1 MVRLPS
7 LRGIIDRRILVNF
20 RIDAAALDAV
30 LPDPFEPRTVDGYA
44 IGGICLLRL
53 TDVRPRGLPA
63 FVGTRSE
70 NAAHRIGVEWDDAGV
85 GAAGADGERRS
96 GVYVPRRD
104 TSSRLTAAVGRRSFG
119 EYYRADFDVD
129 ERDSRYAVAMRSRDG
144 ETRMSVTAGEA
155 DEIPADSV
163 FDSVAAASEYHRRG
177 AVGYSPAAGD
187 AGERFDGVELTTDE
201 WRVRPLSVSEVSA
214 SFFED
219 ERRFPTDAVTFDN
232 ALLMR
237 DIGHEWRDVGSICP
251 EPDATADDPASA
263 RTAQSTV

>member
-7 LRGIIDRRILVNF
+7 LRGVIDRRILVNY
-20 RIDAAALDAV
+20 RIDAAALEDV
-30 LPDPFEPRTVDGYA
+30 LPDPFEPRTVDGHA

-70 NAAHRIGVEWDDAGV
+70 NAAHRIGVEWEDDT
-85 GAAGADGERRS
+85 GERRS

-104 TSSRLTAAVGRRSFG
+104 SSSRLTAAVGRRSFG
-119 EYYRADFDVD
+119 EYYRADFDVREGD
-129 ERDSRYAVAMRSRDG
+129 GRYAVAMESHDG
-144 ETRMSVTAGEA
+144 ETRMSVTASEA
-155 DEIPADSV
+155 DELPAGSV
-163 FDSVAAASEYHRRG
+163 FDSVGAASEYHRLG
-177 AVGYSPAAGD
+177 AVGYSPAPG
-187 AGERFDGVELTTDE
+187 GGRFDGVELATDE
-201 WRVRPLSVSEVSA
+201 WRVTPLSVEDVSA

-219 ERRFPTDAVTFDN
+219 ERRFPSDTVTFDN

-251 EPDATADDPASA
+251 EADVVADEPPSGTARS
-263 RTAQSTV
+263 TA